1 MNDIEFILKEDI
13 KKKKQAGSGYRYK
26 KNGSKSKKC
35 SLPSDHLSKKEIEKM
50 NGECKVYNGYR
61 PRFNNYYGGYGYGNF
76 YNGFNNFG
84 FGGFGGLGCGCNNIW
99 PLFLLLFLC

>member
-1 MNDIEFILKEDI
+1 M
-13 KKKKQAGSGYRYK
+13 
-26 KNGSKSKKC
+26 
-35 SLPSDHLSKKEIEKM
+35 
-50 NGECKVYNGYR
+50 YNGYR

>member
-35 SLPSDHLSKKEIEKM
+35 SLPSDNLSKKEIEKNEWRM
-50 NGECKVYNGYR
+50 
-61 PRFNNYYGGYGYGNF
+61 
-76 YNGFNNFG
+76 
-84 FGGFGGLGCGCNNIW
+84 
-99 PLFLLLFLC
+99 